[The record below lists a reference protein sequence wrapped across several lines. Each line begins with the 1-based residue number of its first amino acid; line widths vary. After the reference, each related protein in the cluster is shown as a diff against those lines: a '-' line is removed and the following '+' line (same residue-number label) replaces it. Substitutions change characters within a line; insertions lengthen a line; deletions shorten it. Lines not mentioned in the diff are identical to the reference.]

1 MTGKPSTIQGYG
13 GDSLARVRST
23 CLYVATRLGDLL
35 DDIVVVGG
43 LVPSLLVDQE
53 EPVPGVEAHA
63 GTLDLDMGLALAI
76 LHEER
81 YLALGERLRD
91 AGFEPDTNES
101 GNRTL
106 QRWRTGF
113 SPSVTID
120 FLIPPSVKGVEDQ
133 HKCPPN

>member
-63 GTLDLDMGLALAI
+63 GTLDLDMGLALGDSSRGAVPCPWGK
-76 LHEER
+76 
-81 YLALGERLRD
+81 ASGCRLR
-91 AGFEPDTNES
+91 AGHERVRKQD
-101 GNRTL
+101 
-106 QRWRTGF
+106 
-113 SPSVTID
+113 PSE
-120 FLIPPSVKGVEDQ
+120 VEDGFQ
-133 HKCPPN
+133 SLGHDRLPDSSK